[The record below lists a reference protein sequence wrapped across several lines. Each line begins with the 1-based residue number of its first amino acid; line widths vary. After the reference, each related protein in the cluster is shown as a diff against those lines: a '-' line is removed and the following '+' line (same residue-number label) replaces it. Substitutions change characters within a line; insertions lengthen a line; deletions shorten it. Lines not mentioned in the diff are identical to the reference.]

1 MLFLLFSQIWKKNM
15 LTLMLERI
23 LFQCL
28 DLDCVCFQMSTS
40 NIAKLTRSGQIMGF
54 QGLHRAHREDCDLVL
69 GVCPAWPPHHWL
81 HFNLYSVLTSGD
93 GQMINSRIIVLDTYW
108 GWLYF
113 VGMLQYKSNLTYS
126 WKWTEVGATK
136 RILAIP
142 WIIFTRESKKNNI
155 VAEGKELVP

>member
-1 MLFLLFSQIWKKNM
+1 
-15 LTLMLERI
+15 
-23 LFQCL
+23 
-28 DLDCVCFQMSTS
+28 
-40 NIAKLTRSGQIMGF
+40 
-54 QGLHRAHREDCDLVL
+54 
-69 GVCPAWPPHHWL
+69 
-81 HFNLYSVLTSGD
+81 
-93 GQMINSRIIVLDTYW
+93 MINSRIIVLDTYW